1 MAFQRSVQ
9 MDATTR
15 RTYTRPNM
23 IDASNDIP
31 NRFELFIL
39 GDDEKKVS
47 EEIDTRMRPPPSNS
61 MRNADDEQA
70 PPTAPS
76 SP

>member
-1 MAFQRSVQ
+1 
-9 MDATTR
+9 
-15 RTYTRPNM
+15 M

-47 EEIDTRMRPPPSNS
+47 EEIDTRMRPSPPVDLDAQ
-61 MRNADDEQA
+61 ADDEQA
-70 PPTAPS
+70 PLTAPS